1 MARIV
6 HTIGPRGQIEA
17 LWVRCSVRLPT
28 FGPEDGGVHDHT
40 EVRLAVPAT
49 PEFLRLARLTVAGVA
64 SRMGFT
70 YDEVEDL
77 RIAIDE
83 LCFALVGTKGR
94 EGSIELKYSL
104 DDDNLMV
111 EGRGTFTDPVTV
123 VPTLS
128 AFSRQILSA
137 VVDEHDVATGDGG
150 PTFRLRK
157 RRNAG

>member
-1 MARIV
+1 MY
-6 HTIGPRGQIEA
+6 
-17 LWVRCSVRLPT
+17 
-28 FGPEDGGVHDHT
+28 DYT

-83 LCFALVGTKGR
+83 LCFALVGTAGR
-94 EGSIELKYSL
+94 EGNIELRYSL
-104 DDDNLMV
+104 DAEDLVV
-111 EGRGTFTDPVTV
+111 EGLGTFTEPLPVV
-123 VPTLS
+123 ATLS
-128 AFSRQILSA
+128 PLSRQILSA
-137 VVDEHDVATGDGG
+137 VVDEHDVTTGERG

>member
-1 MARIV
+1 MA
-6 HTIGPRGQIEA
+6 
-17 LWVRCSVRLPT
+17 S
-28 FGPEDGGVHDHT
+28 VHDNT

-83 LCFALVGTKGR
+83 LCFVLVGSKGR
-94 EGSIELKYSL
+94 AGNIELRYSL
-104 DDDNLMV
+104 DADDLVV
-111 EGRGTFTDPVTV
+111 EGRGTFTDPM
-123 VPTLS
+123 PAAATLS
-128 AFSRQILSA
+128 PLSRQILSA
-137 VVDEHDVATGDGG
+137 VVDEHDVATGERG

-157 RRNAG
+157 RRTTA

>member
-1 MARIV
+1 M
-6 HTIGPRGQIEA
+6 T
-17 LWVRCSVRLPT
+17 S
-28 FGPEDGGVHDHT
+28 VHDHT

-94 EGSIELKYSL
+94 EGKIELRYSL
-104 DDDNLMV
+104 DDDDLMV
-111 EGRGTFTDPVTV
+111 EGRGTFSDQGPVV
-123 VPTLS
+123 ATLS
-128 AFSRQILSA
+128 PLSRQILAA
-137 VVDEHDVATGDGG
+137 VVDEHDLAAGERG

-157 RRNAG
+157 RRSAG

>member
-1 MARIV
+1 MA
-6 HTIGPRGQIEA
+6 
-17 LWVRCSVRLPT
+17 SVY
-28 FGPEDGGVHDHT
+28 DST

-94 EGSIELKYSL
+94 EGNIELRYSL
-104 DDDNLMV
+104 DADDLVV
-111 EGRGTFTDPVTV
+111 EGLGTFTDTLPV

-128 AFSRQILSA
+128 SFSRQILSA
-137 VVDEHDVATGDGG
+137 VVDEHDLAAGERG

-157 RRNAG
+157 RHSAG

>member
-1 MARIV
+1 MA
-6 HTIGPRGQIEA
+6 
-17 LWVRCSVRLPT
+17 S
-28 FGPEDGGVHDHT
+28 VHDHT
-40 EVRLAVPAT
+40 EVRLAVPAS

-94 EGSIELKYSL
+94 EGNIELRYSL
-104 DDDNLMV
+104 DADDLVV
-111 EGRGTFTDPVTV
+111 EGLGTFTDPLPV
-123 VPTLS
+123 VATLS
-128 AFSRQILSA
+128 PLSRQILSA
-137 VVDEHDVATGDGG
+137 VVDEHDLASNERG

>member
-1 MARIV
+1 M
-6 HTIGPRGQIEA
+6 Q
-17 LWVRCSVRLPT
+17 
-28 FGPEDGGVHDHT
+28 DHT

-83 LCFALVGTKGR
+83 LCFALVGTNGR
-94 EGSIELKYSL
+94 DGNIELRYSL
-104 DDDNLMV
+104 DADDLVV
-111 EGRGTFTDPVTV
+111 EGVGTFSDPVAV
-123 VPTLS
+123 VATLS
-128 AFSRQILSA
+128 PLSRQILSA
-137 VVDEHDVATGDGG
+137 VVDEHDVATGERG

-157 RRNAG
+157 RRSAG

>member
-1 MARIV
+1 M
-6 HTIGPRGQIEA
+6 Q
-17 LWVRCSVRLPT
+17 
-28 FGPEDGGVHDHT
+28 DHT

-83 LCFALVGTKGR
+83 LCFALVGTNGR
-94 EGSIELKYSL
+94 EGNIELRYSL
-104 DDDNLMV
+104 DADDLVV
-111 EGRGTFTDPVTV
+111 EGVGTFSDPVAV
-123 VPTLS
+123 VATLS
-128 AFSRQILSA
+128 PLSRQILSA
-137 VVDEHDVATGDGG
+137 VVDEHDVATGERG

-157 RRNAG
+157 RRSAG

>member
-1 MARIV
+1 MA
-6 HTIGPRGQIEA
+6 
-17 LWVRCSVRLPT
+17 SVR
-28 FGPEDGGVHDHT
+28 DHT

-70 YDEVEDL
+70 YDQVEDL

-94 EGSIELKYSL
+94 EGSIELRYSL
-104 DDDNLMV
+104 EDDDLVV
-111 EGRGTFTDPVTV
+111 EGFGTFTDPLPV

-128 AFSRQILSA
+128 PFSRQILSA
-137 VVDEHDVATGDGG
+137 VVDEHDVADGEQG

-157 RRNAG
+157 RRNPG

>member
-1 MARIV
+1 M
-6 HTIGPRGQIEA
+6 
-17 LWVRCSVRLPT
+17 
-28 FGPEDGGVHDHT
+28 HDHT

-94 EGSIELKYSL
+94 DGNIELRYSL
-104 DDDNLMV
+104 DDDDLVV
-111 EGRGTFTDPVTV
+111 EGLGTFSDPGPAVA
-123 VPTLS
+123 TLS
-128 AFSRQILSA
+128 PLSRQILSA
-137 VVDEHDVATGDGG
+137 VVDEHDLASNERG

-157 RRNAG
+157 RRSAG